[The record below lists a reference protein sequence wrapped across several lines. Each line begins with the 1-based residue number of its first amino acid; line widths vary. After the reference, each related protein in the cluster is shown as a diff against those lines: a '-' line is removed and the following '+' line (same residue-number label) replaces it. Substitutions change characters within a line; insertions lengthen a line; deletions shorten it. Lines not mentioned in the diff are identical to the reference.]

1 MKLKK
6 TKFKDLVIYE
16 KNTYKDKRGYFRELY
31 LQKHFNNK
39 FPFDVMSYSK
49 KNVVRGLHL
58 QLKNSQAK
66 LITVLRGK
74 IFDVCLDCRKNSKT
88 FGKHF
93 TTIISENNSKSIF
106 IPKGFAHGFC
116 TLEKENY
123 IIYSNSNYRHKRSE
137 LGIKYND
144 KELKIKWPIKKPII
158 SKKDS
163 KNMSFSEFKQ
173 RFYK

>member
-1 MKLKK
+1 MLK
-6 TKFKDLVIYE
+6 
-16 KNTYKDKRGYFRELY
+16 
-31 LQKHFNNK
+31 
-39 FPFDVMSYSK
+39 
-49 KNVVRGLHL
+49 
-58 QLKNSQAK
+58 
-66 LITVLRGK
+66 GK
-74 IFDVCLDCRKNSKT
+74 IFDVSLDLRKDSKT

-123 IIYSNSNYRHKRSE
+123 IMYSNSNYRHKKSE
-137 LGIKYND
+137 IGIKYND

>member
-1 MKLKK
+1 MITK
-6 TKFKDLVIYE
+6 TKFKGLLLIQN
-16 KNTYKDKRGYFRELY
+16 KSHKDKRGYFKELINEKK
-31 LQKHFNNK
+31 LNK
-39 FPFDVMSYSK
+39 RFPFTVISFSK
-49 KNVVRGLHL
+49 KNVIRGLHIQTKNPQGKYL
-58 QLKNSQAK
+58 SVLK
-66 LITVLRGK
+66 GK
-74 IFDVCLDCRKNSKT
+74 IFDVALDLRKDSKT

-123 IIYSNSNYRHKRSE
+123 IMYSNSNYRHKRSE